1 MNLGRRKTNKKL
13 KGSGSKE
20 GKSTRQVRRTQKEK
34 DEGFMRVFLKTIDKN
49 KKIYPLKRKT
59 NDNNNI
65 LTAMNTAANSTL
77 GGGKKYKK
85 RKTKK
90 SRKVKRK

>member
-59 NDNNNI
+59 NDDNNI
-65 LTAMNTAANSTL
+65 LTAMNTANNSTL

-85 RKTKK
+85 TKK
-90 SRKVKRK
+90 NRNVKRK